1 MKELYSDK
9 LSDVQGACDD
19 VFKKNLGYTSEWAK
33 QTRKCV
39 AFANGDQLYN
49 FTIGSGISVNH
60 QPPVKKDERD
70 PKGYVSSEIEPIVRT
85 ISSYMTRSKPGTDI
99 SSLARDDDSKNVAKI
114 ADKIM
119 DAKYDLD
126 QELDNSVS
134 ASFWSVVTGS
144 VFSKDYWDMSK
155 GQYVAEI
162 DANGNIVNDPKTGE
176 TIYSEKSGNNS
187 VSMLSGL
194 SMILDHSVT
203 DFRNAPYIGDM
214 YVCDL
219 DWAKEMFD
227 KNLPGYTGKVNS
239 ISEDNRLA
247 DSMQILETMKF
258 SVPYLSKGIQDTS
271 KGKCLIREL
280 YLQPTKDFQ
289 KGRSLIMAGSE
300 VVYITTPEM
309 GSTYYME
316 LETTEWHPYE
326 MFKYETYLGR
336 LLGKGLVEQLIPL
349 QMRLNEI
356 NKAILLNA
364 NTIARPKI
372 MCTNEQ
378 IPNGTLA
385 PDKAILRYA
394 AMPGIREP
402 YILQGAPLPEQFF
415 KERQGIIDEMV
426 RIAGTNFIMQ
436 GQPPTGV
443 TAASAIAQ
451 LLENSNTQ
459 FSGIMAAWEKFHE
472 RRYTKKLRLIHKFN
486 KYPDRELNRYVKTL
500 MKDALDTE
508 VRDFVGQQDLSDG
521 IVLKI
526 TVGSMTPKSEAAKRD
541 MYREL
546 AKEGL
551 LGPIVEDSPK
561 GAELREKLL
570 EKLGEKGLETLE
582 NVHVKK
588 ARWENDRVSQ
598 EQPIEVD
605 PLDND
610 AIHIEIHTSKLL
622 DPIFLENATPQM
634 IQSEREHI
642 DGHQQAM
649 ASKQPPPP
657 PPEPPKLSLSLK
669 ADATSQEIEQL
680 AGFPPIQP
688 PPPMGMMNGGP
699 GMPPQGMPGSMPIPP
714 PQGAPAMGHA

>member
-9 LSDVQGACDD
+9 LSDVQGACED
-19 VFKKNLGYTSEWAK
+19 VFKKNLGYIAEWAK

-49 FTIGSGISVNH
+49 FTVGSGISVNH
-60 QPPVKKDERD
+60 QPPVKKDSRD
-70 PKGYVSSEIEPIVRT
+70 PKGYVSSEIEPIIRT
-85 ISSYMTRSKPGTDI
+85 LSSYMTRAKPGTDI
-99 SSLARDDDSKNVAKI
+99 TSLSRDDSSKNVAKV
-114 ADKIM
+114 AEKIM

-126 QELDNSVS
+126 QELDSSVS
-134 ASFWSVVTGS
+134 ASYWSLVTGT

-155 GQYVAEI
+155 GQYVAQI
-162 DANGNIVNDPKTGE
+162 DANGNIVTDPETGE
-176 TIYSEKSGNNS
+176 TIYSEKSGNNA

-194 SMILDHSVT
+194 SMILDNSVT
-203 DFRNAPYIGDM
+203 EPRNLPYIGDM
-214 YVCDL
+214 YVCDV

-227 KNLPGYTGKVNS
+227 KNLPGYTGKITS
-239 ISEDNRLA
+239 ISEDNNLA

-258 SVPYLSKGIQDTS
+258 SVPYLSKGIQDS
-271 KGKCLIREL
+271 SSGKCLIREL
-280 YLQPTKDFQ
+280 YLQPTKAFQ

-300 VVYITTPEM
+300 IVYITSPEM

-326 MFKYETYLGR
+326 MFRYEIYLGR

-356 NKAILLNA
+356 NKAILINA
-364 NTIARPKI
+364 NTIARPRL
-372 MCTNEQ
+372 MCTSEQ

-385 PDKAILRYA
+385 GDKAILRYSA
-394 AMPGIREP
+394 FPGIREP
-402 YILQGAPLPEQFF
+402 YILQGSPLPEQFF
-415 KERQGIIDEMV
+415 KERQTIIDEMV

-459 FSGIMAAWEKFHE
+459 FSGIMASWEKFHE
-472 RRYTKKLRLIHKFN
+472 RRYTKKLRLLHKFN
-486 KYPDRELNRYVKTL
+486 MYPDRELNRYVKTL

-508 VRDFVGQQDLSDG
+508 VRDFVGQKDLSDG
-521 IVLKI
+521 VVLKVA
-526 TVGSMTPKSEAAKRD
+526 VGSMTPKSEAVKRD
-541 MYREL
+541 LYKQL
-546 AKEGL
+546 AKDGL
-551 LGPIVEDSPK
+551 LGPVGEDSPK
-561 GAELREKLL
+561 GAELREQLL
-570 EKLGEKGLETLE
+570 EKFGEKGLETLE

-598 EQPIEVD
+598 SKTIDID

-610 AIHIEIHTSKLL
+610 PIHIEIHTSKLL
-622 DPIFLENATPQM
+622 DPLFLENATPQM
-634 IQSEREHI
+634 IQIERDHI
-642 DGHQQAM
+642 AKHNQQA
-649 ASKQPPPP
+649 AQKQPPAPP
-657 PPEPPKLSLSLK
+657 PPPPKLSLSLK

-680 AGFPPIQP
+680 AGFPPIP
-688 PPPMGMMNGGP
+688 PQSPPGIGMPPSGSGGP
-699 GMPPQGMPGSMPIPP
+699 AGPVPMPPQGASAVG
-714 PQGAPAMGHA
+714 QAA